1 MQILLNEPKILVL
14 NGNVVYVHFI
24 DPSQGDRFGTAHDQ
38 GIEDMGF
45 LGVLKKQ
52 QKDFPGVNYKQ
63 HGIFMGDEKISRVLE
78 FRS

>member
-63 HGIFMGDEKISRVLE
+63 HGIFMGDEKIPKGLG